1 MKHLISLA
9 AAVMFAVICTVPAEA
24 FETSYTLTPETVS
37 DWTVISGSG
46 ISYMPEQGI
55 YAVSGSVEHEIPV
68 SSAVYICCDM
78 GGFGS
83 YDNGEG
89 SGSNI
94 QYTCYDENGDI
105 TVPLPIVVLVPSDG
119 AFHRVQIG
127 TDSKYAGIP
136 ENVRSIK
143 LSVSADS
150 NHYIKSLH
158 ISSSDTMARD
168 MSAFEWTDAGSSGR
182 IEPNATRATYWIMVG
197 GVFAAALIMFGV
209 RKWIDRIKKGK

>member
-1 MKHLISLA
+1 MKRLISII
-9 AAVMFAVICTVPAEA
+9 AAVLSAVFAAVPAMA
-24 FETSYTLTPETVS
+24 FEASYTLTPETVS

-46 ISYMPEQGI
+46 ITYMSERGI
-55 YAVSGSVEHEIPV
+55 YAVSGSIEHEIPV
-68 SSAVYICCDM
+68 SSAVYIYCDM

-83 YDNGEG
+83 YENGEG

-94 QYTCYDENGDI
+94 KYTCYDENGDI
-105 TVPLPIVVLVPSDG
+105 TAPLPTVMLVPSDG
-119 AFHRVQIG
+119 EFHRVRIG

-143 LSVSADS
+143 LSISADS

-168 MSAFEWTDAGSSGR
+168 MSAFEWTNAGNSGR
-182 IEPNATRATYWIMVG
+182 IEPNATRTTYFIMAG
-197 GVFAAALIMFGV
+197 GVFAAALIMFGIK
-209 RKWIDRIKKGK
+209 KWKDRIKKGK